1 MNTRMKNCMENRICE
16 LKNYEIEY
24 ECKISYIETVLL
36 RIGEWKIVW
45 KIVEF
50 VNWKIRN
57 QLESN
62 IKVVYN
68 IKTVLLWIWDEEFH
82 RK

>member
-36 RIGEWKIVW
+36 RIGE
-45 KIVEF
+45 
-50 VNWKIRN
+50 
-57 QLESN
+57 
-62 IKVVYN
+62 
-68 IKTVLLWIWDEEFH
+68 
-82 RK
+82 